1 MLGMPTSH
9 TDELLTA
16 KRREASVDSPRGVK
30 QGGTFMEN
38 PGNSSVEVEEVKEE
52 KEYTVT
58 LSNVAYYTVEVTAT
72 SEEDAWE
79 QAEELACAGET
90 DDWDRDWDGLEVYGV
105 EESC

>member
-52 KEYTVT
+52 
-58 LSNVAYYTVEVTAT
+58 APA
-72 SEEDAWE
+72 
-79 QAEELACAGET
+79 AEEVAEEAET
-90 DDWDRDWDGLEVYGV
+90 PAET
-105 EESC
+105 EEEAKTE